1 MNKLRKRTYK
11 KGKMKRLVRESL
23 VLSSTSSLSSRI
35 VRFFESGIA
44 EPLLGSVNDVED
56 FVHDSVEK
64 NITEK
69 YNVRKNITLPIRNG
83 IASFL
88 SRNPFI
94 NALNDLRVSFLNIS
108 LRSIGV
114 MLMTFAVYATA
125 VLLLK
130 YYAASVFGT
139 GSIDDFF
146 VIAISAVTGLALTV
160 FSDKSIIKSL
170 GSSKIVGPFLSE
182 CLGINDS
189 AIDRYPDKPSGNAV
203 GVSFLLGAMLGIL
216 TVFSTPARV
225 LLTALMIVFIVT
237 VVNAP
242 EFGLL
247 CSVATFTFLSPR
259 YLVMLVGIT
268 LASYLLKCIR
278 LKRNFRFGT
287 ADAVALLTVIVM
299 LFGGMFSSGSLSQGE
314 WYIICVSG
322 VYFLAKNLICSKKL
336 VIQAFNAINVGA
348 CVGMALY
355 ILSEYAFMIPNDNIR
370 ETAFFM
376 TKNVL
381 DADVLAFVAT
391 LSIPFVISSFSGVAS
406 KRFSWVSVLLVL
418 ISAVITDSYM
428 FYIIACIAFL
438 LYFAFARKAFA
449 GAILSALI
457 VLPPF
462 LCIAGDF
469 SSSSLVTA
477 GMKRLCDVAL
487 GENLYFASFFESYGA
502 LFGAFS
508 LVLFVVLIVLS
519 FQRICGSLILNSS
532 VKNSI
537 VSGTVVSALT
547 VSVINMLFLNPLS
560 DIRTTVIIWFLLGL
574 CGSVYKVGRIT
585 QYKNKEV

>member
-114 MLMTFAVYATA
+114 MLMTFAVYAVA

-139 GSIDDFF
+139 GSIDDVF
-146 VIAISAVTGLALTV
+146 VIAISLVTGLALTV

-247 CSVATFTFLSPR
+247 CSVATFTFLPPR

-268 LASYLLKCIR
+268 LASYL
-278 LKRNFRFGT
+278 
-287 ADAVALLTVIVM
+287 
-299 LFGGMFSSGSLSQGE
+299 
-314 WYIICVSG
+314 
-322 VYFLAKNLICSKKL
+322 
-336 VIQAFNAINVGA
+336 
-348 CVGMALY
+348 
-355 ILSEYAFMIPNDNIR
+355 
-370 ETAFFM
+370 
-376 TKNVL
+376 
-381 DADVLAFVAT
+381 
-391 LSIPFVISSFSGVAS
+391 
-406 KRFSWVSVLLVL
+406 
-418 ISAVITDSYM
+418 
-428 FYIIACIAFL
+428 
-438 LYFAFARKAFA
+438 
-449 GAILSALI
+449 
-457 VLPPF
+457 
-462 LCIAGDF
+462 
-469 SSSSLVTA
+469 
-477 GMKRLCDVAL
+477 
-487 GENLYFASFFESYGA
+487 
-502 LFGAFS
+502 
-508 LVLFVVLIVLS
+508 
-519 FQRICGSLILNSS
+519 
-532 VKNSI
+532 
-537 VSGTVVSALT
+537 
-547 VSVINMLFLNPLS
+547 
-560 DIRTTVIIWFLLGL
+560 
-574 CGSVYKVGRIT
+574 
-585 QYKNKEV
+585 